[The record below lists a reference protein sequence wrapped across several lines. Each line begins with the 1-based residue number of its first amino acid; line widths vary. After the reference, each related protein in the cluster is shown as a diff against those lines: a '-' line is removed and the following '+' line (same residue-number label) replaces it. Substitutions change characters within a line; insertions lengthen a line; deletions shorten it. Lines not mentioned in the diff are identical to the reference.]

1 MCSPL
6 RVSMSCIICIVCC
19 VSLTRLWLPSE
30 FISRTMSSTQDIN
43 GGGNV
48 SDCVRRNG
56 LLRLC
61 CCSVCVTSVKAW
73 SMV

>member
-6 RVSMSCIICIVCC
+6 RVSVSCIICIVCC
-19 VSLTRLWLPSE
+19 VSRTKLWLPSE
-30 FISRTMSSTQDIN
+30 FMSSTMSSTHDMK
-43 GGGNV
+43 GGGIV
-48 SDCVRRNG
+48 SDYVCKNG

-61 CCSVCVTSVKAW
+61 CCSVCVTSARAW